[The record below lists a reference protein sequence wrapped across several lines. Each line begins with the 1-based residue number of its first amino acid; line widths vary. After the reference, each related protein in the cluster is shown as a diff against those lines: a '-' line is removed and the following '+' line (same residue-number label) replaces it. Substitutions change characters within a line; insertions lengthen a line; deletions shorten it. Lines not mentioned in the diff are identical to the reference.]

1 MNLNKVF
8 IFGNLTRDPERRSLP
23 SGQAVVS
30 MGVATNR
37 FFLSQGQKQ
46 TEVEYHNVVIFG
58 KQAEVAGQY
67 LKKGSSVLIEGRI
80 KTRTWQDAAG
90 QKHYK
95 TEIITERMQLGPRTA
110 PSTGGGGYG
119 AGGFVPS
126 ANQAQ
131 QAEPEIPIIEE
142 EIANN
147 PGGPNEGLIEDEG
160 EIDIKDIPF

>member
-37 FFLSQGQKQ
+37 FFISQGQKQ
-46 TEVEYHNVVIFG
+46 TDVEYHNVVLFG
-58 KQAEVAGQY
+58 KQAEIAAQY

-80 KTRTWQDAAG
+80 KTRSWQDQQG

-95 TEIITERMQLGPRTA
+95 TEIIGERMQLGPRTSG
-110 PSTGGGGYG
+110 STGNYQNS
-119 AGGFVPS
+119 GFGQGQKQNTQP
-126 ANQAQ
+126 
-131 QAEPEIPIIEE
+131 EPEIPIIEE
-142 EIANN
+142 EIANS
-147 PGGPNEGLIEDEG
+147 PDQSIDGLIEDDNEN
-160 EIDIKDIPF
+160 IDIKDIPF